1 MPSNTIKIENKRTT
15 KIVAHRGA
23 SGLERENTC
32 AAFVAAGNRSYFGI
46 ECDIYPT
53 VDGKFVVFHDSKT
66 TRIGIDTLVIKE
78 STYETLRS
86 LKLTDLNGERC
97 RNDLRIAD
105 LDEYLSICK
114 HYEKTAVLELKS
126 GFDEEKIKN
135 VLEIIESYD
144 YLSSVIFIS
153 FYYEQLVII
162 RELCPEA
169 KMQFLK
175 SNFDDDLI
183 EKLKAY
189 SMDLDIDYNSLS
201 EERIALCHENG
212 IKVNC
217 WTVDDPATAEKL
229 ISWGVDYITSNILE

>member
-1 MPSNTIKIENKRTT
+1 MYSNTIKVENKGNT
-15 KIVAHRGA
+15 KMVAHRGA

-46 ECDIYPT
+46 ECDIYRT
-53 VDGKFVVFHDSKT
+53 IDGKFVVFHDSKT

-105 LDEYLSICK
+105 LDEYISICK
-114 HYEKTAVLELKS
+114 HYEKKAVLELKS
-126 GFDEEKIKN
+126 GFCQDSINEVID
-135 VLEIIESYD
+135 IIEKYD
-144 YLSSVIFIS
+144 YLDNTIFIS
-153 FYYEQLVII
+153 FYFEQLEMV
-162 RELCPEA
+162 RNARPNTTV
-169 KMQFLK
+169 QFLK
-175 SNFDDDLI
+175 SLFDSDLI
-183 EKLKAY
+183 DRLTAAK
-189 SMDLDIDYNSLS
+189 MDLDIDHNSLT
-201 EERIALCHENG
+201 EENIKLCHDNG

-217 WTVDDPATAEKL
+217 WTVDDPERAAEL

>member
-1 MPSNTIKIENKRTT
+1 MYSNTVKVENKGNT
-15 KIVAHRGA
+15 KMVAHRGL

-46 ECDIYPT
+46 ECDIYRT

-66 TRIGIDTLVIKE
+66 TRIGIDTLEIRE

-86 LKLTDLNGERC
+86 IRLTDMNGERC

-114 HYEKTAVLELKS
+114 RYGKVSVLELKK
-126 GFDEEKIKN
+126 GFSEEDLAEVVATVEKY
-135 VLEIIESYD
+135 E
-144 YLSSVIFIS
+144 YLDSTVFIS
-153 FYYEQLVII
+153 FYYEQL
-162 RELCPEA
+162 EA
-169 KMQFLK
+169 VKKLRPKATAQFLI
-175 SNFDDDLI
+175 SEFEDGLI
-183 EKLKAY
+183 DKLKAGN
-189 SMDLDIDYNSLS
+189 MDLDIYYKTLTED
-201 EERIALCHENG
+201 RIALCHENG

-217 WTVDDPATAEKL
+217 WTVDDPAVAEKL

>member
-1 MPSNTIKIENKRTT
+1 MHSNTVKIENKGNT
-15 KIVAHRGA
+15 KMVAHRGA

-46 ECDIYPT
+46 ECDIQRT
-53 VDGKFVVFHDSKT
+53 IDGKFVVFHDSKT
-66 TRIGIDTLVIKE
+66 TRIGIDTLVVKE

-105 LDEYLSICK
+105 LHEYLSICK

-126 GFDEEKIKN
+126 GFAEDDIAK
-135 VLEIIESYD
+135 VLEIIDGYD
-144 YLSSVIFIS
+144 YLSNVIFIS
-153 FYYEQLVII
+153 FYYDQLVIL
-162 RELCPEA
+162 RKLCPEA
-169 KMQFLK
+169 TMQFLK
-175 SNFDDDLI
+175 SIFDDDLI

-189 SMDLDIDYNSLS
+189 SMDLDIDYGALT
-201 EERIALCHENG
+201 EENIALCHENG

-217 WTVDDPATAEKL
+217 WTVDDPEAAKRL

>member
-15 KIVAHRGA
+15 KMVAHRGA

-53 VDGKFVVFHDSKT
+53 LDGKFVVFHDSKT

-105 LDEYLSICK
+105 LDEYISICK

-126 GFDEEKIKN
+126 GFDENMIKK
-135 VLEIIESYD
+135 VLEIINGYG
-144 YLSSVIFIS
+144 YLENTIFIS
-153 FYYEQLVII
+153 FYYEQLQILRAV
-162 RELCPEA
+162 CPEA
-169 KMQFLK
+169 TMQFLISK
-175 SNFDDDLI
+175 FEDDLI
-183 EKLKAY
+183 DRLKAE
-189 SMDLDIDYNSLS
+189 SMDLDIYYEALT

-217 WTVDDPATAEKL
+217 WTVDDPAAAERL
-229 ISWGVDYITSNILE
+229 ISWGIDYITSNILE

>member
-1 MPSNTIKIENKRTT
+1 M
-15 KIVAHRGA
+15 VAHRGA

-46 ECDIYPT
+46 ECDIYRT
-53 VDGKFVVFHDSKT
+53 IDGKFVVFHDSKT

-105 LDEYLSICK
+105 LDEYISICK
-114 HYEKTAVLELKS
+114 HYEKKAVLELKS
-126 GFDEEKIKN
+126 GFCQDSINEVID
-135 VLEIIESYD
+135 IIEKYD
-144 YLSSVIFIS
+144 YLDNTIFIS
-153 FYYEQLVII
+153 FYFEQLEMV
-162 RELCPEA
+162 RNARPNTTV
-169 KMQFLK
+169 QFLK
-175 SNFDDDLI
+175 SLFDSDLI
-183 EKLKAY
+183 DRLTAAK
-189 SMDLDIDYNSLS
+189 MDLDIDHNSLT
-201 EERIALCHENG
+201 EENIKLCHDNG

-217 WTVDDPATAEKL
+217 WTVDDPERAAEL